1 MRPSTFEIWTGREI
15 SVVTLLGRIVRFAI
29 LCAIGYAIFD
39 WLVLSSVTAPATYA
53 ECRNAAGACIA
64 FLQDKWR
71 LILFGLYPYDQHW
84 RAAIVTVLIL
94 ALVAVLATPAFWQ
107 TRSRRQVLATGSI
120 LTIAVIWWL
129 LFGGFGLSS
138 VSLRNLSGLPMTL
151 FMASV
156 GLLVSFMLAMLL
168 ALGRTSDMPIFRWIC
183 TGYIEFIRAIPLISA
198 LFLAVFVLPIVLP
211 SDWDIP
217 PLLRALVAYVMFF
230 SAYMAENIRGGLQ
243 ALPLSQ
249 YAAAKAIGMTYWQ
262 AQKLVILPQAIKIS
276 LPSLINTSIAGLKD
290 TSLVM
295 VVSMLDLLGTA
306 NAAKA
311 DANWQGLFLEAY
323 LFIGLIYILL
333 CASMSYYG
341 RWIEKRLRRTGRED
355 AKNG

>member
-1 MRPSTFEIWTGREI
+1 MLSSVEIETPR
-15 SVVTLLGRIVRFAI
+15 SASLVAVAGRILRLVI
-29 LCAIGYAIFD
+29 LCAVGYMVFD

-53 ECRNAAGACIA
+53 ECRDAGGACIA

-71 LILFGLYPYDQHW
+71 LILFGLYPYDQQW
-84 RAAIVTVLIL
+84 RAAIATILIL
-94 ALVAVLATPAFWQ
+94 GLVATFAMPVFWQ
-107 TRSRRQVLATGSI
+107 TRSRRRTLAAGSVACFA
-120 LTIAVIWWL
+120 LIWWL

-138 VSLRNLSGLPMTL
+138 VPLRNLSGLPMTL

-156 GLLVSFMLAMLL
+156 GLSVSFVLAILL
-168 ALGRTSDMPIFRWIC
+168 ALGRKSDMPLFRWIC

-217 PLLRALVAYVMFF
+217 PLLRAIVAYVMFF

-262 AQKLVILPQAIKIS
+262 AQKLVILPQAIRIS
-276 LPSLINTSIAGLKD
+276 LPSLINTSISGLKD

-323 LFIGLIYILL
+323 LFVGIIYIML

-341 RWIEKRLRRTGRED
+341 RWIEKRLQTGQRD
-355 AKNG
+355 TKNG

>member
-1 MRPSTFEIWTGREI
+1 MKPSSVEFETPGSTSLFAWTGRI
-15 SVVTLLGRIVRFAI
+15 LRLAI
-29 LCAIGYAIFD
+29 LCLIGYGVVD
-39 WLVLSSVTAPATYA
+39 WFVLSSVTFPATYA
-53 ECRNAAGACIA
+53 ECRDAGGACIA

-71 LILFGLYPYDQHW
+71 LILFGLYPYEEHW
-84 RAAIVTVLIL
+84 RAALATIVIIG
-94 ALVAVLATPAFWQ
+94 LVAIIATPAFWHNK
-107 TRSRRQVLATGSI
+107 TRRRTLA
-120 LTIAVIWWL
+120 IASVVISGIIWWL
-129 LFGGFGLSS
+129 LFGGLGLST
-138 VSLRNLSGLPMTL
+138 VALRNLSGLPMTL

-156 GLLVSFMLAMLL
+156 GLLASFVLAILL
-168 ALGRTSDMPIFRWIC
+168 ALGRKSEMPLFRWIC

-217 PLLRALVAYVMFF
+217 PLVRALVAYVMFF

-262 AQKLVILPQAIKIS
+262 AQKLVVLPQAVKIS

-311 DANWQGLFLEAY
+311 DADWQGLFLEAY
-323 LFIGLIYILL
+323 LFIGIIYIIL

-341 RWIEKRLRRTGRED
+341 RWIERRLQTGRKD
-355 AKNG
+355 VQHG